1 MSRSKV
7 LAGAAVVAL
16 LSAGTAWRAEAAI
29 TEIDIGINPTF
40 TQTGP
45 TSVMATGG
53 FFSARAF
60 LDSSSDFKGG
70 TLTWPGAMSPQ
81 PLALQPDPVFPLLGY
96 SVGDLSLADLNTQ
109 FPFGTYTFTAPFSGG
124 APSQTESLDYTASAD
139 AGSIPI
145 LDTSTFTGLQGL
157 KASSGFEFDFN
168 TFEPGSNPDATG
180 LVFLNV
186 LDSSDNTVFSTN
198 GLDPSTTTS
207 IFMPGDT
214 LAAGQ
219 DYTFDLIFDNRIS
232 GTNSDGLATTL
243 FFDSHTDG
251 AFSTA
256 VPEPA
261 TWTMMILG
269 FGGLG
274 LTLRR
279 RAAKT
284 SAVFA

>member
-7 LAGAAVVAL
+7 FARAAVVAL

-40 TQTGP
+40 TQTGT

-60 LDSSSDFKGG
+60 LKSSSDFAGG
-70 TLTWPGAMSPQ
+70 TLTLPDSSMQ
-81 PLALQPDPVFPLLGY
+81 KLTLEPDPVFPVLGY
-96 SVGDLSLADLNTQ
+96 SVGDDSLDHLNTL

-139 AGSIPI
+139 AGSIPT
-145 LDTSTFTGLQGL
+145 LDAGTFTGLQGL

-168 TFEPGSNPDATG
+168 AFEPGSNPDASG

-186 LDSSDNTVFSTN
+186 LDSSDNAVFSTD
-198 GLDPSTTTS
+198 GLVPTTTS
-207 IFMPGDT
+207 IFMPRNT

-232 GTNSDGLATTL
+232 GTNTDGLATTL

-251 AFSTA
+251 SFSTA

-284 SAVFA
+284 RAVFA

>member
-1 MSRSKV
+1 MSRSKILV
-7 LAGAAVVAL
+7 GAAVVAL

-45 TSVMATGG
+45 TAVMATGG

-60 LDSSSDFKGG
+60 LNSSGDFTGG

-81 PLALQPDPVFPLLGY
+81 PLMLQPDPVFPVLGY
-96 SVGDLSLADLNTQ
+96 SFGDLSLADLNTQ
-109 FPFGTYTFTAPFSGG
+109 FPFGTYTFTAPDSGG
-124 APSQTESLDYTASAD
+124 SPSQTESLDYTAAAD
-139 AGSIPI
+139 AGSTPM
-145 LDTSTFTGLQGL
+145 LDAGTFNGLQDL
-157 KASSGFEFDFN
+157 KASSGFTFN
-168 TFEPGSNPDATG
+168 FNSFVQSSTPGASG

-186 LDSSDNTVFSTN
+186 FNSSNVAVFSTD
-198 GLDPSTTTS
+198 GLPASTTQV
-207 IFMPGDT
+207 FMPGDS

-219 DYTFDLIFDNRIS
+219 DYTFDLLFDERIS
-232 GTNSDGLATTL
+232 GTNMDGLPTTL

-284 SAVFA
+284 RGVFA